1 MNKKLLLFAFIFK
14 CLIVVAE
21 NTNVTLRVELK
32 DGTTNDYIIA
42 ERPAIK
48 FESGKIIF
56 TCKSITTEYIET
68 DVIRFSFLGE
78 GTGISELKVG
88 DTRVHY
94 SDDKLV
100 IEGVTEVDQIL
111 VFSLDGKRQPA
122 TVNKP
127 SKHIE
132 VSLEGLSMGCYV
144 IKIGNKQSIKVLK
157 K

>member
-1 MNKKLLLFAFIFK
+1 MNKILLTFALFFS
-14 CLIVVAE
+14 CLLAE
-21 NTNVTLRVELK
+21 AEDTNIILRIELK

-48 FESGKIIF
+48 FENGKAIF
-56 TCKSITTEYIET
+56 TCKGITTEYMET
-68 DVIRFSFLGE
+68 KIVRFSFLGE
-78 GTGISELKVG
+78 ETGINELKAG

-100 IEGVTEVDQIL
+100 IEGVTEENQIL
-111 VFSLDGKRQPA
+111 IFSVDGKRQPA
-122 TVNKP
+122 TVNKS

-132 VSLEGLSMGCYV
+132 VSLQGLPMGCY
-144 IKIGNKQSIKVLK
+144 IINIGNKQSIKILK